1 MLALSEVTSRTLIER
16 TDTIGINQLCQTAIV
31 NSGVADDQQHQF
43 HFNTHI
49 DDAQTIVTSAQ
60 YAAQAIG
67 HLLDNAM
74 KFTPEGGTIRLS
86 CQQKSNVL
94 HISIEDT
101 GCGVPTEKANAI
113 FDEFVQLDEF
123 KDGVGIGLPLSR
135 NIVRQLGGDITL
147 DTTYTDGARFVITL
161 PC

>member
-1 MLALSEVTSRTLIER
+1 
-16 TDTIGINQLCQTAIV
+16 
-31 NSGVADDQQHQF
+31 
-43 HFNTHI
+43 
-49 DDAQTIVTSAQ
+49 
-60 YAAQAIG
+60 
-67 HLLDNAM
+67 M